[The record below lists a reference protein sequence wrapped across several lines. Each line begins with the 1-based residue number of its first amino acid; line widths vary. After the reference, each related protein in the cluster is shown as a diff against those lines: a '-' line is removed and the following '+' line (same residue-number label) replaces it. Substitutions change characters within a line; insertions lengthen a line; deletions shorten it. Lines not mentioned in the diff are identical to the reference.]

1 METVTSR
8 GNAIVEMF
16 RTLARGRAPGE
27 RRILLDGIHLVEE
40 ARAAGLPILV
50 AAIAS
55 KRLEPRENGF
65 ARLGDELATAGAR
78 VVRVSESVMS
88 ALSPVRTSSGLVAIA
103 ERTPVALEGTLD
115 GATPLV
121 VVLAD
126 VQDPGNVGAVIRAAD
141 AGGATGL
148 IASGGSADPFGWKA
162 LRGAM
167 GSIFRLPV
175 VRHDD
180 PRAVVSAARARGLR
194 VLATVPHGGRSLYEA
209 DLTKPTALLV
219 GSEGAGLALDLVQL
233 ADEAISVPMRPPVE
247 SLNVSVTAALVVYEA
262 LRQRERGGSGYR
274 SPRSP

>member
-1 METVTSR
+1 METITSR

-16 RTLARGRAPGE
+16 KTLARARAPGE

-88 ALSPVRTSSGLVAIA
+88 ALSPVRTSTGLVAIA
-103 ERTPVALEGTLD
+103 ERTPVTLESTLD

-148 IASGGSADPFGWKA
+148 IASGGSANPFGWKA

-167 GSIFRLPV
+167 GSVFQLPV

-180 PRAVVSAARARGLR
+180 QRAVVSAARARGLR

-219 GSEGAGLALDLVQL
+219 GGEGAGLASDLVQL
-233 ADEAISVPMRPPVE
+233 ADEAISVPMRPSVE

-262 LRQRERGGSGYR
+262 FRQRERG
-274 SPRSP
+274 